1 MCHLTPGIGEPRP
14 IDSQLLL
21 PSNRL
26 ALPEEDAGPVHDGA
40 EHIEVIALIS
50 RSIERYS
57 FPVGNRWPGSVRGC
71 MESRHTRHPSLNHDT
86 HTDRR

>member
-57 FPVGNRWPGSVRGC
+57 FPVGNRWPGSVIRTPGDLFRLAW
-71 MESRHTRHPSLNHDT
+71 SYSGPAS
-86 HTDRR
+86 